1 MSLMKLA
8 RLAAL
13 VLVLTGGAWPQ
24 AAPPTLVEDE
34 ETLVGVAGRLN
45 FAGDGVTCV
54 RVGARITCTVAGVGG
69 ADHGGLTG
77 LGDNDH
83 HQYPCL
89 GCVSAEVT
97 LDTNGILALPAAG
110 GVTRVDT
117 FANAATDS
125 VEGATCAAGT
135 SGVLLAENVAR
146 VVTVLAANVQIEGAV
161 NFPLNEAGDRLQWM
175 CPATNTP
182 IFYDP
187 VDVSGKIQGKSLCIS
202 PDGSGTDCNYN
213 IRTQWI
219 VLDVFPNGTTVVTG
233 DQQACFL
240 VPGTDDCTLNPTW
253 CTASGALNL
262 THAGV
267 MLGNNAGTTTGI
279 TVQISR
285 KRLSAPGTKGT
296 VDTLSTLLTTD
307 ATEFSSANATTP
319 AVVNAAND
327 DSAPGD
333 EFCVDNDAVPTG
345 AEGERVWMRFA
356 P

>member
-89 GCVSAEVT
+89 GCVSAELT
-97 LDTNGILALPAAG
+97 LDTNGDITIPAG
-110 GVTRVDT
+110 GGVFRLDT
-117 FANAATDS
+117 FADAATDTLDTINCTARDS
-125 VEGATCAAGT
+125 F
-135 SGVLLAENVAR
+135 VLLAENVAR
-146 VVTVLAANVQIEGAV
+146 VVTIAAASIPIWGDS
-161 NFPLNEAGDRLQWM
+161 NFALNEANDRIKGT
-175 CPATNTP
+175 CPATDTP
-182 IFYDP
+182 ILDQVFNAAGRI
-187 VDVSGKIQGKSLCIS
+187 DVQEIGV
-202 PDGSGTDCNYN
+202 GSATFN

-219 VLDVFPNGTTVVTG
+219 VLDVFPNSAAVVTG

-267 MLGNNAGTTTGI
+267 QLGNNAGTVTGI

-327 DSAPGD
+327 DAAPGD